1 MSDTPTRRVVLHV
14 GLHKTGTTYLQN
26 LMRHNRKR
34 LAKRKG
40 VYVPPGPR
48 KTVFASLD
56 LIPWDSPLGRDVR
69 VAGAWDRLA
78 DEVNGCG
85 LPTAVV
91 SEERLDVAN
100 QRQAR
105 RAVSSFAD
113 ADVHVVVTV
122 RDLARVAV
130 SHWQEDV
137 KNGATWTLEE
147 FMGRL
152 MDPDAAATAPARG
165 FWLHE
170 DVTGV
175 LRTWSSAVGED
186 RVHVVTVPPPASP
199 PDLLTRR
206 FGSVVGFT
214 PEDVPVPPPWNNE
227 NVGDAGIELLRRL
240 NERLDGSIDRSTY
253 KRAVSA
259 PVVRRL
265 AALPDRALPALT
277 EAQRAWADDM
287 SGRFADEIRARGYP
301 VVGDLADL
309 RPAPG
314 TAADDAPAGRSDA
327 DDAALLGAAL
337 EALTELAGRHSER
350 VAQADAEAAASR
362 ENLAG
367 RLPQARNKL
376 RSRAFAL
383 TRGAADLAG
392 RSRVG
397 RRVGAAYLRRRAGR

>member
-1 MSDTPTRRVVLHV
+1 MSGTGTPARRVVVHV
-14 GLHKTGTTYLQN
+14 GLHKTGTTYLQS
-26 LMRHNRKR
+26 LMRHNRRR
-34 LAKRKG
+34 LARRAG
-40 VYVPPGPR
+40 VYVPPGGR

-113 ADVHVVVTV
+113 ADVHVLVTV

-152 MDPDAAATAPARG
+152 QDPTAAATQPARG

-170 DVTGV
+170 DVTAV
-175 LRTWSSAVGED
+175 LRTWSAAVPED
-186 RVHVVTVPPPASP
+186 HVHVVTVPQAGSP
-199 PDLLTRR
+199 PELLTAR

-214 PEDVPVPPPWNNE
+214 PDDVPVPPPWDNE
-227 NVGDAGIELLRRL
+227 NVGDAGTELLRRL
-240 NERLDGSIDRSTY
+240 NEHLDGAIDRSTY
-253 KRAVSA
+253 KRAVSV

-265 AALPDRALPALT
+265 ASLPDRGLPALT
-277 EAQRAWADDM
+277 DTQRAWAEDM
-287 SGRFADEIRARGYP
+287 SGRFAEEIRARGYR

-309 RPAPG
+309 RPSAG
-314 TAADDAPAGRSDA
+314 VVGDSASAGRNRADDG
-327 DDAALLGAAL
+327 ALLQAAL
-337 EALTELAGRHSER
+337 EALSEVARRHGEQ
-350 VAQADAEAAASR
+350 VARADTEAAASR
-362 ENLAG
+362 ANLAG
-367 RLPQARNKL
+367 RLPRARTHL
-376 RSRAFAL
+376 
-383 TRGAADLAG
+383 
-392 RSRVG
+392 
-397 RRVGAAYLRRRAGR
+397 